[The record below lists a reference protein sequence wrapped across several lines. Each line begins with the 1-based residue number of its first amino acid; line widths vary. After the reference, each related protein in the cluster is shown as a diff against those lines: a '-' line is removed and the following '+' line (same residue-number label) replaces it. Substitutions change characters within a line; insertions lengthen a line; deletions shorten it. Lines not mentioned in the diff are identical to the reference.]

1 MSPPN
6 VLKLSEMAR
15 IATSVCFAALTVL
28 PPRELM
34 RDAEKLV
41 KKSQLTV
48 AEIAYKVGF
57 GSPRYFSKCYKELF
71 GYLPSQYKKE

>member
-1 MSPPN
+1 MSKDLGMSRVNLYRHMVAATGMTP
-6 VLKLSEMAR
+6 SEFVR
-15 IATSVCFAALTVL
+15 LVRL
-28 PPRELM
+28 RH
-34 RDAEKLV
+34 AEKLV